1 MWTNDLE
8 SNFRITDRYRTILQ
22 NYKGKT
28 GKLKAISKPKGV
40 EHGTSRTGNSRWLG
54 YYRRNKR

>member
-1 MWTNDLE
+1 MWTNELE

-22 NYKGKT
+22 NYNGKT

-40 EHGTSRTGNSRWLG
+40 
-54 YYRRNKR
+54 